1 MPSAAYRA
9 TLPAMS
15 DTPADLPLSITTDIA
30 YADRPACQLDV
41 RVPAGITGFS
51 TIVWFHGGGL
61 TTGERHFVPIVD
73 QGIAQVAVD
82 YRLLGRDALRGEDCI
97 EDAAAAV
104 AWTFSHIADYGGDPA
119 KVFVAGMSAGSY
131 LSMMV
136 GMDGSWLA
144 AHGISNRAIAG
155 IGALS
160 GQATK
165 HFAVREY
172 AGDKDPQYVPKIDR
186 LAPLAHVSAEIPPIL
201 CVCGEPP
208 WEWPGRSEEN
218 RLLIASCTALGHPWA
233 RFVQCAYCDHART
246 YPASLPF
253 LEMFVRGEL
262 P

>member
-1 MPSAAYRA
+1 
-9 TLPAMS
+9 MS
-15 DTPADLPLSITTDIA
+15 DNSSAIPLTTVSDIA
-30 YADRPACQLDV
+30 YADRAACRLDM
-41 RVPAGITGFS
+41 RFPAGVTGFS

-61 TTGERHFVPIVD
+61 TSGERHFVPIVD
-73 QGIAQVAVD
+73 QGIAQITAD
-82 YRLLGRDALRGEDCI
+82 YRLLGRDATRGEDCI

-104 AWTFSHIADYGGDPA
+104 AWAFAHIADHGGDPA
-119 KVFVAGMSAGSY
+119 RIFVAGMSAGAY

-144 AHGISNRAIAG
+144 AHGLSNRDIAG

-172 AGDKDPQYVPKIDR
+172 AGDNDPQFLPKIDR
-186 LAPLAHVSAEIPPIL
+186 LAPLAHVSPDIPPIL

-208 WEWPGRSEEN
+208 WEWQCRSEEN
-218 RLLIASCTALGHPWA
+218 RLLIASCTALGHTRA
-233 RFVQCAYCDHART
+233 RFVQCAYCDHGRT
-246 YPASLPF
+246 YPASLPY

>member
-1 MPSAAYRA
+1 
-9 TLPAMS
+9 MS
-15 DTPADLPLSITTDIA
+15 ENIPTISLDTFSDIA
-30 YADRPACQLDV
+30 YADRPACRLDV
-41 RVPAGITGFS
+41 RVPAGGTGFP

-61 TTGERHFVPIVD
+61 TAGERHFVPIVD
-73 QGIAQVAVD
+73 QGIAQIAVG
-82 YRLLGRDALRGEDCI
+82 YRLLGRDAGRGEDCI

-104 AWTFSHIADYGGDPA
+104 AWAFAHIADYGGDPA
-119 KVFVAGMSAGSY
+119 KIFVAGMSAGAY

-144 AHGISNRAIAG
+144 AHGLSNRAIAG

-172 AGDKDPQYVPKIDR
+172 AGDKDPQYAPKIDR
-186 LAPLAHVSAEIPPIL
+186 LAPLAHVSADIPPIL

-208 WEWPGRSEEN
+208 WEWPCRSEEN
-218 RLLIASCTALGHPWA
+218 RLLIASCTALGHPRA
-233 RFVQCAYCDHART
+233 RFVLCAYCDHGRT
-246 YPASLPF
+246 YPAALPY
-253 LEMFVRGEL
+253 LEMFIHGEL